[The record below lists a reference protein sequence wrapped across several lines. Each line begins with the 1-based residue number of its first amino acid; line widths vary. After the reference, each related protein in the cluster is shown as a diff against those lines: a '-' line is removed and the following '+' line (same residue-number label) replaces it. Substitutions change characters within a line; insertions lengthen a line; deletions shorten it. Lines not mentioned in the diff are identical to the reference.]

1 MKTYSL
7 YLSTLDTAAVLS
19 STNNKGIVSYNVNFD
34 SLFQNK
40 DGVANLRASFISN
53 VQTFTDATHSGSLR
67 ASFSSNYQTLG
78 NYGVNIC
85 PLDIETKHGTGQH
98 KLFGDSIYSNGI
110 TINIPKGNNVL
121 TVSLVNTSN
130 TLMTA
135 PAGFEYQLWLYFDC
149 YDE

>member
-7 YLSTLDTAAVLS
+7 YLSTLDTTAVLS
-19 STNNKGIVSYNVNFD
+19 STNNRSTVSYNVNFD

-40 DGVANLRASFISN
+40 DGIANVRSSFISN
-53 VQTFTDATHSGSLR
+53 VQTFTDANHTGSLR

-78 NYGVNIC
+78 NFGVNLC
-85 PLDIETKHGTGQH
+85 PIDIETKHGTTSH
-98 KLFGDSIYSNGI
+98 KLFGESMTSNGI

-121 TVSLVNTSN
+121 TVSLCSPTNA
-130 TLMTA
+130 LMTP

>member
-19 STNNKGIVSYNVNFD
+19 STNNRSTVSYNVNFD

-40 DGVANLRASFISN
+40 DGIANLRVAFISS
-53 VQTFTDATHSGSLR
+53 VHTFTDASHNGSLR

-78 NYGVNIC
+78 NFGVNIC
-85 PLDIETKHGTGQH
+85 PLDLENKHGTTST
-98 KLFGDSIYSNGI
+98 KMFGDSMFSNGI

-121 TVSLVNTSN
+121 TISLCNPSN
-130 TLMTA
+130 TLMTP

-149 YDE
+149 FDE

>member
-67 ASFSSNYQTLG
+67 ASFSSNYQYT
-78 NYGVNIC
+78 
-85 PLDIETKHGTGQH
+85 HG
-98 KLFGDSIYSNGI
+98 
-110 TINIPKGNNVL
+110 
-121 TVSLVNTSN
+121 
-130 TLMTA
+130 A
-135 PAGFEYQLWLYFDC
+135 E
-149 YDE
+149 

>member
-19 STNNKGIVSYNVNFD
+19 STNNRGIVSYNVNFD

-85 PLDIETKHGTGQH
+85 PLDIETKHGAGQH
-98 KLFGDSIYSNGI
+98 KLFGESMYSNGI

-130 TLMTA
+130 TLMTP

>member
-7 YLSTLDTAAVLS
+7 YLSTLDTTGVLS
-19 STNNKGIVSYNVNFD
+19 STNNRSTVSYNINFD

-40 DGVANLRASFISN
+40 DGITNLRASFISN
-53 VQTFTDATHSGSLR
+53 VQTFTDANHSGSLR

-85 PLDIETKHGTGQH
+85 PLDIETKHSTTNH
-98 KLFGDSIYSNGI
+98 KMYGESMSSNGV

-121 TVSLVNTSN
+121 TVSLVNPTN
-130 TLMTA
+130 NLMTP

>member
-7 YLSTLDTAAVLS
+7 YLSTLDTNAVLS
-19 STNNKGIVSYNVNFD
+19 STNNRSTVSYNINFD

-53 VQTFTDATHSGSLR
+53 VQTFTDANHTGSLR

-78 NYGVNIC
+78 NFGVNLC
-85 PLDIETKHGTGQH
+85 PLDIETKHSTTNH
-98 KLFGDSIYSNGI
+98 KMYGDSIYSNGV
-110 TINIPKGNNVL
+110 TVDIPKGNNIL
-121 TVSLVNTSN
+121 TVSLVNPTN
-130 TLMTA
+130 ALMS
-135 PAGFEYQLWLYFDC
+135 PPSGFEYQMWLYFDC